1 MTKRFKEWWKWNNRY
16 ITLLKAVLFAALP
29 LVCCVVRCASEG
41 RTIGEVWLPAC
52 EWNDELFYFKQV
64 EGIIHY
70 GYPQGYFGFNE
81 SHALKLSFAAWSPVL
96 VFPWVIW
103 GLLFGWNLLS
113 PIICNI
119 VLLTVACFLFVWMTR
134 PAWKQLGILT
144 LLFCLFTPFTR
155 YMLSGMPEIICFS
168 MLIVFYALAVN
179 YLNRERT
186 YKLVLLFV
194 MASVMTL
201 MRPYLLL
208 FLLLPAYLWVR
219 KSRLKGALGSVLV
232 IGITLGIY
240 VCIKHYLGA
249 EYFAPLFFTDWVEA
263 FFERGLFG
271 GLRFLLGKLYY
282 MGKGFLGHMIQG
294 FKTGLASGAYFGGYM
309 IMLCILLG
317 QSLTDGRKAVRL
329 KKAGDAQKAS
339 EIEKKLI
346 IQVHLA
352 FSFIAMFFALL
363 LMYKLTEGSR
373 HLLTFMAAG
382 IFVVALMETKFFKK
396 AVLLGAAFFYLYT
409 YRAVDPMDYAV
420 PYVQA
425 EKEEALARWETI
437 FDGALQLDTE
447 QETPNYAN
455 SVIWTF
461 SDTLPDGTQRNVA
474 WQYLYALP
482 EGFGISCCM
491 PEYVTENLGELKS
504 RYLATLAGGRIDEMC
519 WEKGFRE
526 IGRDEELVIY
536 DLSPENSFAY
546 QARQDME
553 RLAGDTY
560 DSIFIGMHSLE
571 NFSEEDFREYRG
583 VPTILSTCEVWNL
596 AGTAMYL
603 DQALNSGNEVS
614 AVFMEVDPSAL
625 LNECERRKVSFAEQ
639 LETFLLSYAKLH
651 PEISFEILLSN
662 PALTYW
668 VNMEPEELAT
678 AIDAYGQLIGELS
691 GQENISMFFLGTEY
705 WLIANRDNYSTA
717 PFETNAEVSQ
727 KLFLY
732 AFCDGE
738 YRIEEENAEGVL
750 DSLRDMVEK
759 ERKTPQRY
767 PDLSAYN
774 IVYFGDSILGYVTGS
789 YSVSG
794 CVSAFSGAGALDCSV
809 SGTAATGTFP
819 DMVSRFLAG
828 KNDIVKNG
836 VLIQEALNSGKKLAF
851 VLNYG
856 LNDYFNG
863 CPIEG
868 ETAYDIDSYAGSLR
882 CGILD
887 LKTAFPDAVIL
898 LMTPTYTGLFSGGT
912 EVVNDKAGTL
922 TDYVDAAAGVADEME
937 IYCQDNY
944 RTLGLDEET
953 LDRYTGDATHLNEY
967 GRLELA
973 RHIMKT
979 LEKITSEKIEK

>member
-1 MTKRFKEWWKWNNRY
+1 MTKKFKEWWKQDNRY
-16 ITLLKAVLFAALP
+16 ITLLKAVLLAALP
-29 LVCCVVRCASEG
+29 LVCCMVRCVSEG

-119 VLLTVACFLFVWMTR
+119 VLLTITCFLFAWLVKPT
-134 PAWKQLGILT
+134 WKQLGILT
-144 LLFCLFTPFTR
+144 LLFCLYTPLTR

-168 MLIVFYALAVN
+168 MLILFYTLAVN
-179 YLNRERT
+179 YLNRERG
-186 YKLVLLFV
+186 YKLVLLFA

-208 FLLLPAYLWVR
+208 FMLLPAYLWIR
-219 KSRLKGALGSVLV
+219 KSRLKGV
-232 IGITLGIY
+232 IGSGLIIGVTLGAY
-240 VCIKHYLGA
+240 ACIKHYLGA
-249 EYFAPLFFTDWVEA
+249 EYFAPLFFTDWVTA

-271 GLRFLLGKLYY
+271 GLRFLAGKFYY
-282 MGKGFLGHMIQG
+282 MGKGFFGYMIQG
-294 FKTGLASGAYFGGYM
+294 FKTGLTSGAYFGGYM
-309 IMLCILLG
+309 VMLCILLG
-317 QSLTDGRKAVRL
+317 QSFVDGRKAARL

-339 EIEKKLI
+339 ELGRKLI
-346 IQVHLA
+346 IQLHLA

-382 IFVVALMETKFFKK
+382 IFAVSLMETQFFKK

-425 EKEEALARWETI
+425 EREAALAEWETI
-437 FDGALQLDTE
+437 FDESLQLNTE
-447 QETPNYAN
+447 QETPNYDN
-455 SVIWTF
+455 SVIWIF
-461 SDTLPDGTQRNVA
+461 SDTLPDGTQQNVA

-491 PEYVTENLGELKS
+491 PEYVIENLDELKS
-504 RYLATLAGGRIDEMC
+504 RYLATLAGGEIDGMC
-519 WEKGFRE
+519 WERGFRE
-526 IGRDEELVIY
+526 IGRDDVLVVY
-536 DLSPENSFAY
+536 DLSEENSFAY
-546 QARQDME
+546 QARHDLE
-553 RLAGDTY
+553 RITEKTY

-571 NFSEEDFREYRG
+571 NYSEEDFLTYRG
-583 VPTILSTCEVWNL
+583 THTVISTCEAWNL

-603 DQALNSGNEVS
+603 NASLEPDNVVS
-614 AVFMEVDPSAL
+614 VVFMEIDPNAL
-625 LNECERRKVSFAEQ
+625 LKDCDRRKVSYVEQ
-639 LETFLLSYAKLH
+639 LETMLIPFVQKH
-651 PEISFEILLSN
+651 PEVSFEILLSN
-662 PALTYW
+662 PSLPYW
-668 VNMEPEELAT
+668 VNMEPDEMET
-678 AIDAYGQLIGELS
+678 AIGAYRQLIEALA
-691 GQENISMFFLGTEY
+691 GQQNTRLFFFGAEY
-705 WLIANRDNYSTA
+705 WLIADKDNYSTA
-717 PFETNAEVSQ
+717 PFEMNEVISR

-732 AFCDGE
+732 AFCDGK
-738 YRIEEENAEGVL
+738 YQISDENAEEVL
-750 DSLRDMVEK
+750 ESLCDMVEK
-759 ERKTPQRY
+759 ERSTPERY
-767 PDLSAYN
+767 PDLSDYN
-774 IVYFGDSILGYVTGS
+774 IVYFGDSILDYVTGS

-794 CVSAFSGAGALDCSV
+794 FISAFSGAGALDCSV

-819 DMVSRFLAG
+819 DMVSRFLAEE
-828 KNDIVKNG
+828 DEIVKNS
-836 VLIQEALNSGKKLAF
+836 ISIREALSSDKKLAF

-863 CPIEG
+863 SPVEG
-868 ETAYDIDSYAGSLR
+868 EMTYDINSYAGSLR
-882 CGILD
+882 SGILD
-887 LKTAFPDAVIL
+887 LQKALPDAVIL

-912 EVVNDKAGTL
+912 EIVNDKAGAL
-922 TDYVDAAAGVADEME
+922 VDYVDAAAAVADEMG

-944 RTLGLDEET
+944 RTLGLDKET
-953 LDRYTGDATHLNEY
+953 LEQYTADATHLNEY

-973 RHIMKT
+973 RHIMET
-979 LEKITSEKIEK
+979 LERITKQAGED